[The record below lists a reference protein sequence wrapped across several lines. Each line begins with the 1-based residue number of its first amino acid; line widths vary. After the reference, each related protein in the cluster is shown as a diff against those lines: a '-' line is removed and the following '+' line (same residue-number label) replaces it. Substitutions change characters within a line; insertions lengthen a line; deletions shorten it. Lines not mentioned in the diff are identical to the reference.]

1 MVGHMRTRQHPIGVG
16 RPLALS
22 MLAVL
27 AVVVAAVRASRALGM
42 CIVVRLSRAV
52 AGCVPAWSA
61 DRAPPAVGRAAR
73 PSTALP

>member
-1 MVGHMRTRQHPIGVG
+1 MRHQQHHRAVGQ
-16 RPLALS
+16 PLALS

-27 AVVVAAVRASRALGM
+27 AVVLRALRSGRALGM

-61 DRAPPAVGRAAR
+61 DRAPPQVVAPAGLSA
-73 PSTALP
+73 ALP

>member
-1 MVGHMRTRQHPIGVG
+1 MVGRMRNRQHPVGVE

-27 AVVVAAVRASRALGM
+27 AVVVAAVRAGGALGV

-61 DRAPPAVGRAAR
+61 DRAPPRVGTAAR

>member
-1 MVGHMRTRQHPIGVG
+1 MRNRQQPVGVE

-27 AVVVAAVRASRALGM
+27 AVVVAAVRAGGALGV
-42 CIVVRLSRAV
+42 CIVVRLTRAI

-61 DRAPPAVGRAAR
+61 DRAPPRAGTAAR

>member
-1 MVGHMRTRQHPIGVG
+1 MGRMRNHRQPVGVE

-27 AVVVAAVRASRALGM
+27 AVVVAAVRAGCALGM
-42 CIVVRLSRAV
+42 CIVVRLNRAI

>member
-1 MVGHMRTRQHPIGVG
+1 MVGRMRNQQHPIGVG

-27 AVVVAAVRASRALGM
+27 AVVVAAVRAGFALGM
-42 CIVVRLSRAV
+42 CIVVRLNRAI

-61 DRAPPAVGRAAR
+61 DRAPPAVVSAAR

>member
-1 MVGHMRTRQHPIGVG
+1 MRNHQHLAGVE

-27 AVVVAAVRASRALGM
+27 AVVIAAVRAGCALGM
-42 CIVVRLSRAV
+42 CIVFRLSRAV
-52 AGCVPAWSA
+52 AACVPAWSA
-61 DRAPPAVGRAAR
+61 DRAPPEVAAPAR